1 MGIKMPTMEPVNH
14 EVEFD
19 DLEIGEI
26 AMELDHQG
34 PWDVIEWAYETF
46 GNRVGI
52 VTALQVDG
60 MVTLDMAYDIAPD
73 DVRVITVDTGRLP
86 QETYDFMDQV
96 RERYPRASVEVLLP
110 DNEEVEAMVARS
122 GVNLFRQ
129 SVPLRFVCCHVRKVR
144 PLTRALS
151 DLDAWFTGLRRDQW
165 ASRAAIRKV
174 ELDHDHGGL
183 VKLNPLADWT
193 KEEVWQ
199 YLEDYDVPTHPLYAK
214 GYTSIGCQPCSRPI
228 EEGEDN
234 RAGRWW
240 WEEDAPKECGIHCPI
255 DTGNFEHE
263 AEMILAEINAEGE
276 VEADETEAEASGD
289 AVSSNGKSANGN
301 GASPNG
307 NGASPS
313 GNGATAN
320 ANGAGAASKPSE
332 AEEAEGTD
340 QPEGADHPEEVGAAR

>member
-1 MGIKMPTMEPVNH
+1 MGITMPTMEPVNH

-26 AMELDHQG
+26 AMDLDHQG

-86 QETYDFMDQV
+86 QETYDFIDQV

-151 DLDAWFTGLRRDQW
+151 NLDAWFTGLRRDQW

-214 GYTSIGCQPCSRPI
+214 GYTSIGCAPCSRPI

-263 AEMILAEINAEGE
+263 AEMILAEINAESGNAE
-276 VEADETEAEASGD
+276 DEDGVEESADVASSHG
-289 AVSSNGKSANGN
+289 AGAGGN
-301 GASPNG
+301 GASPEGMGGSSNG
-307 NGASPS
+307 NGAGPDGRAS
-313 GNGATAN
+313 
-320 ANGAGAASKPSE
+320 AASGTGEGSE
-332 AEEAEGTD
+332 R
-340 QPEGADHPEEVGAAR
+340 PEEVGASP